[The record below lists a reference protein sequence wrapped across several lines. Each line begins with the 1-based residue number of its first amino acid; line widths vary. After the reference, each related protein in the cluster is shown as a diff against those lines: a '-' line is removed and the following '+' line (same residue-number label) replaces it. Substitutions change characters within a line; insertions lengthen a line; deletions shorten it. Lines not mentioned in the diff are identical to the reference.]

1 MKENI
6 RRTVVNC
13 WVGLLIVFALMVIFD
28 QATLFEFGV
37 SEFLLRVG
45 VLLGVFMLNIL
56 VLQTILLRL
65 GK

>member
-1 MKENI
+1 MKENV

-13 WVGLLIVFALMVIFD
+13 WVGLLIVFALVVIFD
-28 QATLFEFGV
+28 QVTGLEFGL

-45 VLLGVFMLNIL
+45 LLLGVFMLNIL
-56 VLQTILLRL
+56 VLQTVLLRL